1 MNRNLSIVLLA
12 AALAL
17 LAGCTTAPTSPAA
30 ATSTASAA
38 SNASGASPTSGVSS
52 TTDTKIPGSAG
63 ASSPLPLPDDLNQG
77 FNPGQ
82 NLAGGPL
89 LKELERG
96 QASWYGPRFHGRRT
110 ASGERYDQH
119 AMTAAHKTLPFGTL
133 VRVRSLVTGK
143 EVDVRVTDRGPFV
156 RGRVID
162 VSRAAAQA
170 LGMMGLGVKQVSLHV
185 ADSGSSL
192 VGATRTREVP
202 TRSARAAEN
211 SREDFLLSD
220 RLDYPH

>member
-1 MNRNLSIVLLA
+1 MNRNLSTLLLV
-12 AALAL
+12 AALGS
-17 LAGCTTAPTSPAA
+17 LAGCMTSPI
-30 ATSTASAA
+30 SS
-38 SNASGASPTSGVSS
+38 SGSGASPSAS
-52 TTDTKIPGSAG
+52 GSASGQGSTSSAAPG
-63 ASSPLPLPDDLNQG
+63 ARTPLDAPDRADNSVGTSQLPADA
-77 FNPGQ
+77 
-82 NLAGGPL
+82 AG

-156 RGRVID
+156 RGRIID

-170 LGMMGLGVKQVSLHV
+170 LGMMGLGVKQVSLHIVESATPV
-185 ADSGSSL
+185 AGFY
-192 VGATRTREVP
+192 
-202 TRSARAAEN
+202 RAAKA
-211 SREDFLLSD
+211 R
-220 RLDYPH
+220 